1 MSVRMT
7 EWLAL
12 VALGAMVG
20 AVVTVAVVS
29 ARAQNT
35 SPFSISVESSKL
47 QLSREKWLQ
56 SDDCGK
62 ESFQKFPDYTA
73 EGAANRDAY
82 MRECL
87 RNHHLAPRND
97 LAQPLK
103 PGQ

>member
-7 EWLAL
+7 EWL
-12 VALGAMVG
+12 VLGAMVG

-29 ARAQNT
+29 ARAQNPP
-35 SPFSISVESSKL
+35 PFSISVESSKL
-47 QLSREKWLQ
+47 QLSREMWLQ
-56 SDDCGK
+56 NDNCGK

-82 MRECL
+82 MRGCL